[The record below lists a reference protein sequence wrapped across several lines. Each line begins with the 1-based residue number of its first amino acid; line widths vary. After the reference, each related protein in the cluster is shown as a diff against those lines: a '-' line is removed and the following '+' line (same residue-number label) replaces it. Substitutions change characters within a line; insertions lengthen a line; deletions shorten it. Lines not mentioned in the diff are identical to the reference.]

1 MPSPIA
7 WVSAFAQ
14 QRGLRYEPEADE
26 RWLRAWEPYTTLR
39 VPIRY
44 EHALHATGAT
54 GSISIARAVMS
65 APAGEVGTWI
75 AIVQDERL
83 RDLRERV
90 PGDSHGLA
98 TRIAI
103 TSDFATPFA
112 ESIDM
117 IALARQA
124 TGDAAFDRHFA
135 TFAASAEEAAGITP
149 SLRKLLFGWGVPVH
163 AEMRPGGF
171 VLAPVTVPPDPG
183 GLAWMLDA
191 VHLFGAKS
199 TKQGMLPRN
208 IGS

>member
-44 EHALHATGAT
+44 EHALNATGAT
-54 GSISIARAVMS
+54 GSISIARAVVS

-83 RDLRERV
+83 
-90 PGDSHGLA
+90 
-98 TRIAI
+98 TKRIAM

-135 TFAASAEEAAGITP
+135 TFAASAAEAAAITP
-149 SLRKLLFGWGVPVH
+149 SLRKLLLGWGVPLH

-171 VLAPVTVPPDPG
+171 VLAPVTVSPDPG

-199 TKQGMLPRN
+199 TKQAMLPRN

>member
-7 WVSAFAQ
+7 WVTAFAQ

-39 VPIRY
+39 VPVRY
-44 EHALHATGAT
+44 EHALNATGAT
-54 GSISIARAVMS
+54 GSISIARAVVS
-65 APAGEVGTWI
+65 IPGGEVGTWI

-83 RDLRERV
+83 TR
-90 PGDSHGLA
+90 
-98 TRIAI
+98 RIAV

-112 ESIDM
+112 ESVDL

-124 TGDAAFDRHFA
+124 TGDVSFDRHFA
-135 TFAASAEEAAGITP
+135 TFAATAEDAAAVTP

-208 IGS
+208 IGT